1 MGFLLTLDTQ
11 RLYWIIYM
19 SATTATFVFFSRHF
33 VFFFGSDSSSLLYF
47 QMYPEGPL
55 RNSPNLP
62 YPASY
67 EEVHFYL
74 LFTYIHLFPRFE
86 NFGRIM
92 AVRLTPYGSSPDPPC
107 LWPSLPSPKSWN
119 SNSVF
124 FLSRCRGME
133 HGITENRFRD
143 HIIPMAI
150 RLAAVILEMDWEARY
165 IVWYLFFSDHSYV
178 FVCTTIK
185 TKSCF
190 IG

>member
-19 SATTATFVFFSRHF
+19 SATTTTFVFFSRHF

-92 AVRLTPYGSSPDPPC
+92 AVRLTLPAFGPPC
-107 LWPSLPSPKSWN
+107 LLPKVEIQTQISS
-119 SNSVF
+119 
-124 FLSRCRGME
+124 
-133 HGITENRFRD
+133 FRD
-143 HIIPMAI
+143 AEVWSMA
-150 RLAAVILEMDWEARY
+150 LLK
-165 IVWYLFFSDHSYV
+165 IVSETTSYQWQLDSQLLF
-178 FVCTTIK
+178 
-185 TKSCF
+185 
-190 IG
+190 